1 MCFYFLMVLVSYKIL
16 TPPSE
21 NIILKSPNLKY
32 EAKLKIFYYLEKN
45 KPSYKIYFRK
55 KNELIWKNLIYIPYT
70 ELSPKIFIKWSS
82 DSSYLKLLDNNQLIK
97 KLRFQS
103 NFWGCCRLLK
113 KIIIISCVFTF
124 NYFHGIL
131 WTNSR

>member
-1 MCFYFLMVLVSYKIL
+1 MFFFNKKISFKKCAFIFLMVLVSYKIL

-21 NIILKSPNLKY
+21 NIILKSPNHKY

-70 ELSPKIFIKWSS
+70 ELSPKILIKWSS

-97 KLRFQS
+97 KI
-103 NFWGCCRLLK
+103 
-113 KIIIISCVFTF
+113 KIPE
-124 NYFHGIL
+124 
-131 WTNSR
+131 

>member
-1 MCFYFLMVLVSYKIL
+1 MFFFNKKISFKKCAFIFLMVLVSYKIL

-55 KNELIWKNLIYIPYT
+55 KNELIWKNLFT
-70 ELSPKIFIKWSS
+70 SLDTPKIFIKWSS
-82 DSSYLKLLDNNQLIK
+82 IEV
-97 KLRFQS
+97 
-103 NFWGCCRLLK
+103 
-113 KIIIISCVFTF
+113 I
-124 NYFHGIL
+124 
-131 WTNSR
+131 

>member
-1 MCFYFLMVLVSYKIL
+1 MVLVSYKIL

-70 ELSPKIFIKWSS
+70 G
-82 DSSYLKLLDNNQLIK
+82 YHLKFLLNGHLI
-97 KLRFQS
+97 QV
-103 NFWGCCRLLK
+103 
-113 KIIIISCVFTF
+113 I
-124 NYFHGIL
+124 
-131 WTNSR
+131 